1 MRKFKKNKLILAN
14 SILMLLL
21 IVGCVYAWFAFNST
35 NTLDSNNVTIVSD
48 NTLELSLDN
57 NTWKNSINLSS
68 DTTWFSDVKFT
79 DITGSG
85 NGTFLRPALNQY
97 PDHAEVVT
105 GSEWTTPTPGSD
117 GEQGD
122 YAEFTL
128 YMRSLEPLEVYLGEG
143 SGVQP
148 SAGSNLTG
156 ENVINQSSYSTS
168 SFRFSRDIGVGAV
181 RVSAKET
188 TNGADHLF
196 TWIPRPDIYFTKLS
210 SEAAEYSAETILTDV
225 QSGQYSNNSYTHTY
239 YASEGASTTSWDSFV
254 NGTKKLTGDITNAT
268 EIPLC
273 QLNKNE
279 STNYYEGSVTFYI
292 WLEGCDNE
300 ARRAFVGGKFNVN
313 LNIVAREMSSGTTG

>member
-156 ENVINQSSYSTS
+156 ENAINQSSYSTS

-210 SEAAEYSAETILTDV
+210 SEAAEYSAETILTNVSD
-225 QSGQYSNNSYTHTY
+225 GDSYTHTY
-239 YASEGASTTSWDSFV
+239 YDSEEASTTTSWDDSFLG
-254 NGTKKLTGDITNAT
+254 GTAKLTGDITNAT